1 MAATRRSLLTGWL
14 GSLGLAILGT
24 GLARRTT
31 STTGIVVTRD
41 GWVLRQ
47 SDLDLLR

>member
-1 MAATRRSLLTGWL
+1 VLF
-14 GSLGLAILGT
+14 GT
-24 GLARRTT
+24 GLAWRIT

-41 GWVLRQ
+41 GWVLRR

>member
-14 GSLGLAILGT
+14 GSLGLAMLGV
-24 GLARRTT
+24 GLVWRST

-41 GWVLRQ
+41 GWVLRK